1 MAIIDVVKCEANSQ
15 VLVEKFPSNDLRLG
29 TQLVVHTGQVAF
41 FVKGGKVMDM
51 FESGTYTIKTSNIPI
66 LGKLINLP
74 FGGNSP
80 FQAEVWFVNKLAVL
94 DTKWGTP
101 TPIQLEDPKYDIIV
115 PVRSFGQ
122 YGLKVHDPRMFL
134 EKLVGNMSKFTVA
147 KVDSYFKGIMM
158 SLYAN
163 LISDKMTKANISVL
177 NINSHL
183 LEMSEYV
190 CEKLKPEFE
199 KYGLTLENFAIMS
212 INVPEDDPSY
222 IKLKEAKDLAAK
234 VKIAGRD
241 LYQMERT
248 FDVMDK
254 AAGNEGVGGQMLG
267 LGVGLGAGA
276 GVGNQIGNAV
286 AQTMNANPTPPPA
299 SSPAAPPAPAAAPAP
314 PPIQMATYFLA
325 VNGQQYGPYDENT
338 MNSMIKE
345 SRVNGDTMAWKE
357 GMEGWAKLS
366 TFTEFAQLLPAQ
378 APPAPAVPTQVT
390 YLVIINGQQY
400 GPYDESAIKEML
412 AKNQIYGDALTW
424 RPGMAS
430 WDKLSSLP
438 EFASLF
444 SLPEP
449 PANPT

>member
-254 AAGNEGVGGQMLG
+254 AAGNEGIGGQMLG

-286 AQTMNANPTPPPA
+286 AQTMNTNPAPPPA
-299 SSPAAPPAPAAAPAP
+299 SSPVAPPAPAAAPAP

-378 APPAPAVPTQVT
+378 APPVPIAPAQVT

-400 GPYDESAIKEML
+400 GPYDENAIKDML
-412 AKNQIYGDALTW
+412 GRNQIYGDNLTW
-424 RPGMAS
+424 RPGMAN

-444 SLPEP
+444 NLPEP
-449 PANPT
+449 PSNPT

>member
-286 AQTMNANPTPPPA
+286 AQTMNTNPAPPPA
-299 SSPAAPPAPAAAPAP
+299 SSPVAPPAPAAAPAP

-378 APPAPAVPTQVT
+378 APPAPIAPAQVT

-412 AKNQIYGDALTW
+412 GKNQIYGDALTW

-430 WDKLSSLP
+430 WEKLSSLP

>member
-66 LGKLINLP
+66 LGKLLNLP
-74 FGGNSP
+74 FGGDSP
-80 FQAEVWFVNKLAVL
+80 FQAEVWFINLLAVL

-122 YGLKVHDPRMFL
+122 YGLRVHDPRVFL
-134 EKLVGNMSKFTVA
+134 EQLVGNMSKFTVN

-158 SLYAN
+158 SLFAN
-163 LISDKMTKANISVL
+163 LISDKMTKASISVL

-212 INVPEDDPSY
+212 VNVPEDDPSY

-254 AAGNEGVGGQMLG
+254 AAGNEGIGGQMLG
-267 LGVGLGAGA
+267 LGVGLGAGT
-276 GVGNQIGNAV
+276 GVGTQMGNAV
-286 AQTMNANPTPPPA
+286 AQTLNTNPPQSST
-299 SSPAAPPAPAAAPAP
+299 SPAAPPAPAAPAP
-314 PPIQMATYFLA
+314 PPIQVATYFLS

-338 MNSMIKE
+338 MISMINK
-345 SRVNGDTMAWKE
+345 SQVNGGTMAWKQ
-357 GMEGWAKLS
+357 GMSDWAKLA
-366 TFTEFAQLLPAQ
+366 TLPEFAQLFPAPAA
-378 APPAPAVPTQVT
+378 APPAPPAPTQVS

-400 GPYDESAIKEML
+400 GPYDENAIKDML
-412 AKNQIYGDALTW
+412 ARNQIYGDNLTW
-424 RPGMAS
+424 RPGMANWERIS
-430 WDKLSSLP
+430 TLP

-444 SLPEP
+444 NLPEP
-449 PANPT
+449 PSNLT

>member
-29 TQLVVHTGQVAF
+29 TQLVVHIGQVAF
-41 FVKGGKVMDM
+41 FVKGGQVMDM

-286 AQTMNANPTPPPA
+286 AQTMNTNPAPPPA
-299 SSPAAPPAPAAAPAP
+299 SSPVAPPAPAAAPAP

-378 APPAPAVPTQVT
+378 APPVPIAPAQVT

-400 GPYDESAIKEML
+400 GPYDENAIKDML
-412 AKNQIYGDALTW
+412 GRNQIYGDNLTW
-424 RPGMAS
+424 RPGMAN

-444 SLPEP
+444 NLPEP
-449 PANPT
+449 PSNPT

>member
-1 MAIIDVVKCEANSQ
+1 MALIDVVKCEANSQ
-15 VLVEKFPSNDLRLG
+15 ILVEKFPSNDLRIG

-51 FESGTYTIKTSNIPI
+51 FESGTHTIKTSNIPI
-66 LGKLINLP
+66 LNKLINLP

-80 FQAEVWFVNKLAVL
+80 FQAEVWFINLLAVL

-122 YGLKVHDPRMFL
+122 YGLKVHDPRVFL
-134 EKLVGNMSKFTVA
+134 EKLVGNMSKFSVA

-163 LISDKMTKANISVL
+163 LISDKMTKSNISIL

-183 LEMSEYV
+183 MEMSEYV

-222 IKLKEAKDLAAK
+222 IKLREAKDLAAK

-276 GVGNQIGNAV
+276 GVGTQMGNAV
-286 AQTMNANPTPPPA
+286 AQTLNTNPPQSST
-299 SSPAAPPAPAAAPAP
+299 SPAAPPAPVAPAP
-314 PPIQMATYFLA
+314 PPIQTVTYFLS

-338 MNSMIKE
+338 MISMIEK
-345 SRVNGDTMAWKE
+345 SQVNGGTMAWKQ
-357 GMEGWAKLS
+357 GMDDWAKLL
-366 TFTEFAQLLPAQ
+366 TLPEFANLFPAQ
-378 APPAPAVPTQVT
+378 APAPPLASQVT
-390 YLVIINGQQY
+390 YLLFINGQQY
-400 GPYDESAIKEML
+400 GPYDENAVKAMIGN
-412 AKNQIYGDALTW
+412 AQINGDVMTW
-424 RPGMAS
+424 KPGMAN
-430 WDKLSSLP
+430 WERLATLP
-438 EFASLF
+438 EFAGMFTSTI
-444 SLPEP
+444 P
-449 PANPT
+449 PANPE